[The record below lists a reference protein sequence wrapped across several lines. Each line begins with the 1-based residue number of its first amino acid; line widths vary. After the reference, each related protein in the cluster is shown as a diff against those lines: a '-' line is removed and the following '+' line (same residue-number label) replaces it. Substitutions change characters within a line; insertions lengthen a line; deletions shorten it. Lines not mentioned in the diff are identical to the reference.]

1 MLRTRFVI
9 IGASVGI
16 GSALSRRLKSHGA
29 QPILPGGSGAKLAL
43 LGEELGATS
52 KADELEHAVAAF
64 DAINGIVNWN
74 RVASASRLR

>member
-1 MLRTRFVI
+1 MGEPPSLP
-9 IGASVGI
+9 ASVRNWERK
-16 GSALSRRLKSHGA
+16 RRLLDA
-29 QPILPGGSGAKLAL
+29 
-43 LGEELGATS
+43 S